1 MLAKC
6 HGVLAMR
13 MSSVRQKWTHAMPR
27 DLIAP
32 SAVVDADRPNDVI
45 RQFNALKRLARQ
57 NGDIQRAARTVRRE
71 FPTDTRVINRQNQV
85 YFAKWHYMKYCTQVI
100 QYSMRKELRLRAD
113 IEEQG
118 SIAQKQV
125 LGNVP
130 PPAWGSGRFSSEE
143 WKKIEKRSA
152 ADGQLSQ
159 GGQIS
164 ANSVRGFCDR
174 GELERLLPP
183 RAKP

>member
-45 RQFNALKRLARQ
+45 RQFNALKRMARQ
-57 NGDIQRAARTVRRE
+57 NGDIQKAARTVRRE

-100 QYSMRKELRLRAD
+100 QYSMRKELRLRVD

-130 PPAWGSGRFSSEE
+130 PPAWGWTLSSQ
-143 WKKIEKRSA
+143 SP
-152 ADGQLSQ
+152 
-159 GGQIS
+159 
-164 ANSVRGFCDR
+164 DR
-174 GELERLLPP
+174 V
-183 RAKP
+183 